1 MADKVIMPQLGESI
15 AEGTIVKWLK
25 NPGEAVKKD
34 EDLLV
39 ISTDKVEAEIPAPA
53 DGVLISIDVPEG
65 ETVNVGTTLGFVG
78 AEGEAAPAGGT
89 APATEAAPAP
99 APAPPPPPVAAPA
112 PTMSL
117 EPPPAPTSGNAFIS
131 PLVRKIAAESGIS
144 DAEIMAIPGSGNN
157 GRVTKKDLRK
167 YIAAKA
173 AGTVTPVAA
182 APVAAAP
189 VAAAPVA
196 AAPAPA
202 PAIMIPAGEREMAQP
217 MSTMRRVIAENMV
230 ASKQTS
236 PHVTTFFDVDYTAI
250 DAVRNVFKSQFKQE
264 EGVSLTYT
272 TFLAYGVCQALKRHP
287 YVNAELRDGNVV
299 FKKDVHLGIAVSISE
314 PEPGLMVPVIRNAD
328 QMNLRGIAHAIA
340 DLALRARTKKIKPNE
355 LSGGTF
361 TITNPGNY
369 GAIIGTPIINQPQAA
384 ILGVGRIQKEPVV
397 LDIGG
402 TDAIGIRKMGV
413 LSLSFDHRLVDGA
426 TADLFMADVK
436 KTLEGWTITP

>member
-1 MADKVIMPQLGESI
+1 
-15 AEGTIVKWLK
+15 
-25 NPGEAVKKD
+25 
-34 EDLLV
+34 
-39 ISTDKVEAEIPAPA
+39 
-53 DGVLISIDVPEG
+53 
-65 ETVNVGTTLGFVG
+65 
-78 AEGEAAPAGGT
+78 
-89 APATEAAPAP
+89 
-99 APAPPPPPVAAPA
+99 
-112 PTMSL
+112 
-117 EPPPAPTSGNAFIS
+117 
-131 PLVRKIAAESGIS
+131 
-144 DAEIMAIPGSGNN
+144 
-157 GRVTKKDLRK
+157 
-167 YIAAKA
+167 
-173 AGTVTPVAA
+173 
-182 APVAAAP
+182 
-189 VAAAPVA
+189 
-196 AAPAPA
+196 
-202 PAIMIPAGEREMAQP
+202 
-217 MSTMRRVIAENMV
+217 MRRVISENMV

-250 DAVRNVFKSQFKQE
+250 DAVRNVFKNQFKQE

-287 YVNAELRDGNVV
+287 YVNAEIRDGNVV
-299 FKKDVHLGIAVSISE
+299 FKKDVHLGIAVSISD

-369 GAIIGTPIINQPQAA
+369 GAIIGTPIINQPQVA

-397 LDIGG
+397 MDVGG

-436 KTLEGWTITP
+436 KTLEGWSITP

>member
-1 MADKVIMPQLGESI
+1 M
-15 AEGTIVKWLK
+15 
-25 NPGEAVKKD
+25 
-34 EDLLV
+34 
-39 ISTDKVEAEIPAPA
+39 
-53 DGVLISIDVPEG
+53 
-65 ETVNVGTTLGFVG
+65 TTARRTG
-78 AEGEAAPAGGT
+78 AEGEAAPEGS
-89 APATEAAPAP
+89 APAASAEPEPTPEPEPAP
-99 APAPPPPPVAAPA
+99 APAPTPAPTPAPAAPA
-112 PTMSL
+112 MSL
-117 EPPPAPTSGNAFIS
+117 EPPPAPAGGNAFIS
-131 PLVRKIAAESGIS
+131 PLVRKIAAENGVS

-157 GRVTKKDLRK
+157 GRVTKKDLKK

-173 AGTVTPVAA
+173 SGSLP
-182 APVAAAP
+182 
-189 VAAAPVA
+189 
-196 AAPAPA
+196 APAPA
-202 PAIMIPAGEREMAQP
+202 PAAAAAPAPVATPAPAAPAPAAAPAVVIPAGERELVQP

-250 DAVRNVFKSQFKQE
+250 DAVRNVFKAQFKNE

-287 YVNAELRDGNVV
+287 FVNAEIRDGNII

-369 GAIIGTPIINQPQAA
+369 GAIIGTPIINQPQVA

-397 LDIGG
+397 LDVGG

-436 KTLEGWTITP
+436 KTLEGWSITP

>member
-1 MADKVIMPQLGESI
+1 
-15 AEGTIVKWLK
+15 
-25 NPGEAVKKD
+25 
-34 EDLLV
+34 
-39 ISTDKVEAEIPAPA
+39 
-53 DGVLISIDVPEG
+53 
-65 ETVNVGTTLGFVG
+65 
-78 AEGEAAPAGGT
+78 
-89 APATEAAPAP
+89 
-99 APAPPPPPVAAPA
+99 
-112 PTMSL
+112 MSL
-117 EPPPAPTSGNAFIS
+117 EPPPAPSSGNAFIS

-157 GRVTKKDLRK
+157 GRVTKKDLKK

-173 AGTVTPVAA
+173 AGTVTPAAPAPVAA
-182 APVAAAP
+182 APTPAAP

-202 PAIMIPAGEREMAQP
+202 PAIMIPTGEREMAQP
-217 MSTMRRVIAENMV
+217 MSTMRRVIADNMV

-250 DAVRNVFKSQFKQE
+250 DAVRNVFKNQFKQE

-287 YVNAELRDGNVV
+287 YVNAEIRDGNVV

-355 LSGGTF
+355 LFGGIF

-369 GAIIGTPIINQPQAA
+369 GAIIGMFIIN
-384 ILGVGRIQKEPVV
+384 
-397 LDIGG
+397 
-402 TDAIGIRKMGV
+402 
-413 LSLSFDHRLVDGA
+413 
-426 TADLFMADVK
+426 
-436 KTLEGWTITP
+436 